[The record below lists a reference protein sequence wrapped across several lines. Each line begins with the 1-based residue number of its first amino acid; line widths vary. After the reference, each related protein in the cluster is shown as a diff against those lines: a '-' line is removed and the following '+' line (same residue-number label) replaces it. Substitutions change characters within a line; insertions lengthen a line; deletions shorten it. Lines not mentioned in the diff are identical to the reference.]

1 MIEIA
6 IVCALI
12 ALVILWNFYKPLRAR
27 MRGFSTIIEGAI
39 GTLLIYMEI
48 FSEAIQE
55 GQGPG
60 ISARLDQPAR
70 TDFHF
75 RLDRSET
82 NSNQFDRR
90 SSGRLE
96 V

>member
-12 ALVILWNFYKPLRAR
+12 VLVILWNLYKPLRAR

-39 GTLLIYMEI
+39 GTLLIYLEV

-55 GQGPG
+55 GQALGFLPDWISQHAAIFVFGWIVLKRIQTSSTVGRPG
-60 ISARLDQPAR
+60 
-70 TDFHF
+70 
-75 RLDRSET
+75 
-82 NSNQFDRR
+82 
-90 SSGRLE
+90 G
-96 V
+96 